1 MQLAWTPESV
11 EDREAIYTFIEAD
24 NPHAALALDTLISEK
39 AERLLEQPGLGRPGR
54 VPGTRELVFHPNY
67 LLVYDEVQDRL
78 RILRVLHAARQWP
91 RN

>member
-1 MQLAWTPESV
+1 MQLVWTPESV
-11 EDREAIYTFIEAD
+11 EDREAIYAFIEVD
-24 NPHAALALDTLISEK
+24 NPRAALALDTLISEK

-54 VPGTRELVFHPNY
+54 IRGARELVLHPNY
-67 LLVYDEVQDRL
+67 LLIYDQVEDRL

>member
-1 MQLAWTPESV
+1 MQLVWTPESV
-11 EDREAIYTFIEAD
+11 DDREAIYAFIEVD
-24 NPHAALALDTLISEK
+24 NPRAALALDTLISEK

-54 VPGTRELVFHPNY
+54 VRGTRELVLHPNY
-67 LLVYDEVQDRL
+67 LLIYDQVEDRL

>member
-1 MQLAWTPESV
+1 MQLVWTPESV
-11 EDREAIYTFIEAD
+11 EDREAIYAFIELD
-24 NPHAALALDTLISEK
+24 NPRAALALDTLISEK

-54 VPGTRELVFHPNY
+54 VRGTWELVLHPNY
-67 LLVYDEVQDRL
+67 LLIYDQVEDRL

>member
-1 MQLAWTPESV
+1 MQLVWTPESV
-11 EDREAIYTFIEAD
+11 EDREAIYAFIEAD
-24 NPHAALALDTLISEK
+24 NQRAALALDTLISEK

-54 VPGTRELVFHPNY
+54 VRGTRELVLHPNY
-67 LLVYDEVQDRL
+67 LLIYDQVEDRL

>member
-1 MQLAWTPESV
+1 MQLVWTPESV
-11 EDREAIYTFIEAD
+11 EDREAIYAFIEAD
-24 NPHAALALDTLISEK
+24 NPRPALALDTLISEK

-54 VPGTRELVFHPNY
+54 VPGTRELVLHPNY
-67 LLVYDEVQDRL
+67 LLVYDEVQDCL

>member
-1 MQLAWTPESV
+1 MQLVWTPESV
-11 EDREAIYTFIEAD
+11 EDREAIYAFIELD
-24 NPHAALALDTLISEK
+24 NPRAALALDTLISEK

-54 VPGTRELVFHPNY
+54 VRGTRELVLHPNY
-67 LLVYDEVQDRL
+67 LLIYDQVEDRL

>member
-1 MQLAWTPESV
+1 MQLVWTPASV
-11 EDREAIYTFIEAD
+11 EDREAIYAFIEAD
-24 NPHAALALDTLISEK
+24 NQRAALALDTLISEK

-54 VPGTRELVFHPNY
+54 VRGTRELVLHPNY
-67 LLVYDEVQDRL
+67 LLIYDQVEDRL

>member
-1 MQLAWTPESV
+1 MQLVWTPESV
-11 EDREAIYTFIEAD
+11 DDREAIYAFIEVD
-24 NPHAALALDTLISEK
+24 NPRAALALDTLISEK

-54 VPGTRELVFHPNY
+54 VRGTWELVLHPNY
-67 LLVYDEVQDRL
+67 LLIYDQVEDRL